1 MRILPYTSV
10 RGPAHRAPLAVAV
23 ALLTQVTFI
32 AIGGSQEP
40 GGVETPAG
48 LSEELPKDRA
58 TVTTLTGKV
67 MATRG
72 SLFFDAPSQTLR
84 LGTQSVPFKG
94 VLSIAFSP
102 ETLLDPGVPIAML
115 TSGEELRMRLQT
127 GSEDEIVF
135 TCDVLGGEPT
145 RRLAIDQV
153 RALAFPDR
161 FRSGIELLRFRQSFA
176 SASRAPIVPERGDSR
191 SSLPPPPIA
200 ATASAEGRDPD
211 KDHVLTAEGSWLSG
225 LLTLV
230 GGDSVSFE
238 ADDIGAVEISFER
251 LRAVIIAVGPETV
264 DPGDGHA
271 GSDAGPS
278 GPAVALR
285 GIDGSALEGSLVS
298 IRDDTLRLR
307 SHGLGDVILPLSRV
321 SRLDVRG
328 GKVRYLSDLNPKRAT
343 SKDLF
348 SPRPVQRDANVRGG
362 PLTLRGT
369 VHRKGLGMR
378 SHTRLEF
385 DLDEDHGR
393 FQSIVGIDDDARL
406 TTVRA
411 HLSGAATA
419 IFRVYLD
426 DAVIYEK
433 ELSRRDAPEVIDIPL
448 KGKKRL
454 ALEVDYGPGLWMQDF
469 ADWADAKFILK

>member
-1 MRILPYTSV
+1 
-10 RGPAHRAPLAVAV
+10 
-23 ALLTQVTFI
+23 
-32 AIGGSQEP
+32 
-40 GGVETPAG
+40 
-48 LSEELPKDRA
+48 
-58 TVTTLTGKV
+58 
-67 MATRG
+67 
-72 SLFFDAPSQTLR
+72 
-84 LGTQSVPFKG
+84 
-94 VLSIAFSP
+94 
-102 ETLLDPGVPIAML
+102 
-115 TSGEELRMRLQT
+115 MRLRA

-135 TCDVLGGEPT
+135 TCDALGREST
-145 RRLAIDQV
+145 RRLAIEQV
-153 RALAFPDR
+153 RALVFPDR
-161 FRSGIELLRFRQSFA
+161 FRSGAELLRFRQSFS

-200 ATASAEGRDPD
+200 STTSADGRDPD

-230 GGDSVSFE
+230 GRDSVSFE
-238 ADDIGAVEISFER
+238 ADGIGAVEISFER
-251 LRAVIIAVGPETV
+251 LRAVVIAVAPR
-264 DPGDGHA
+264 DL
-271 GSDAGPS
+271 DAGRDARLS

-285 GIDGSALEGSLVS
+285 GVDGSELEGSLVS
-298 IRDDTLRLR
+298 IRNDMLRLR
-307 SHGLGDVILPLSRV
+307 SHGLGEVVLPLSRV

-328 GKVRYLSDLNPKRAT
+328 GRVRYLSDLNPKRAT

-348 SPRPVQRDANVRGG
+348 SPRPVQRDSSVRGG

-369 VHRKGLGMR
+369 IHRKGLGMR

-385 DLDEDHGR
+385 DLDEDYGR

-426 DAVIYEK
+426 DVVVYEK

-448 KGKKRL
+448 QGKKRL

-469 ADWADAKFILK
+469 ADWADAKFILR